1 MTMIATTSA
10 AVVAGLPFVARRKRR
25 GSVVYAEV
33 IVTVPLKITDG
44 FQ

>member
-1 MTMIATTSA
+1 MIATTSA

-25 GSVVYAEV
+25 CSVVYAEV
-33 IVTVPLKITDG
+33 IVVVPLQISDG